1 MQAGK
6 EHGSAAMGAGI
17 WGGEFQ
23 HRGRPWRRARMPSL
37 VAAALVA
44 LAQPAVQA
52 QQPSSVQA
60 GQAGQAGELAFSIAP
75 QPLAGALRQFTQQA
89 QHQVLFDPQIV
100 AGRTSPAL
108 QGRFT
113 PRQALDRLLAGTGVT
128 VIDAVPGAYTLKAP
142 LREPSPAADAALGT
156 VLVTAQAHAGDTTEG
171 SGSYAASRVSLGKG
185 QSVRETPQSISVVTR
200 QRIEDQGLVSVG
212 DVMQQTTGVTVDYAG
227 SGGLGGTANSF
238 YARGFQISNVQI
250 DGAAVDAF
258 SQGTFDPN
266 MAMYDSV
273 QVIRGAD
280 GLYSGNGEPGG
291 SINLVR
297 KRPTAQPQV
306 LASASVGSWNQ
317 RRAELDVAGPLAADG
332 RVRGRAVLAHSD
344 REFFYD
350 YADARNTLLYGIVE
364 ADLTP
369 ATKLTLGGSYDK
381 SASLPWRGGLPRA
394 ANGDDLHLPRHTA
407 LMAGWGHYDRTNKEL
422 FAQLEQKLEGDWR
435 VRAHANYVKVDSD
448 SRLADVTG
456 AVDPTTGLGATLNGF
471 SNDFY
476 STKKALDAN
485 VSGTFSLL
493 GRRHRLLLGA
503 DWAKIRDTQDTF
515 LSEVDMPGGINVF
528 GFDPGAIPLP
538 SFVWKTRSFAGYGAT
553 QKGLYGRLNLSL
565 TDRLTAIVG
574 ARRAS
579 YDTQTPWLRFDR
591 TGNLTSRIVSS
602 YGESGI
608 FTPYGGL
615 VYDIDD
621 RWTAYGS
628 VAEIHKSQAD
638 KLGGPLPG
646 TPLDPIKGRNFE
658 LGTKGEFNEGRLMAS
673 MALYRIERN
682 GEAVADPSYP
692 NTDIGDA
699 GLNCC
704 WLSKG
709 KVVSQGVEGEISG
722 ELARG
727 WQLFAGYTFNRN
739 HNKTPGIEGIYHSVT
754 PKHLFKLWSTY
765 RLPGE
770 LSQWT
775 IGGGA
780 NIQSAHFV
788 SGSANA
794 FNPDTGKFD
803 GAAVPFKFSQG
814 GYAVWNASVQYRINR
829 NWQAVLNLNNLF
841 DKVYYRTVGTS
852 GGNNWYGEPRNVM
865 LTLRGSF

>member
-1 MQAGK
+1 MQAGQ
-6 EHGSAAMGAGI
+6 EHSSAAKGAVI
-17 WGGEFQ
+17 SGGEGRQ
-23 HRGRPWRRARMPSL
+23 GGRPWKRAKMPSL

-44 LAQPAVQA
+44 LVQPAVQA
-52 QQPSSVQA
+52 QQPPP
-60 GQAGQAGELAFSIAP
+60 GQAQQHQEEVAFSIAA

-142 LREPSPAADAALGT
+142 AREPSPAADAALGT
-156 VLVTAQAHAGDTTEG
+156 VLVTAQAQGGDTTEG

-185 QSVRETPQSISVVTR
+185 QNVRETPQSITVVTR
-200 QRIEDQGLVSVG
+200 QRIEDQGLLSVG
-212 DVMQQTTGVTVDYAG
+212 EVMQQTTGVTVDYAG

-250 DGAAVDAF
+250 DGSAVDAF
-258 SQGTFDPN
+258 SQATFDPN

-280 GLYSGNGEPGG
+280 GLFSGNGEPGG

-381 SASLPWRGGLPRA
+381 SASMPWRGGLPRA
-394 ANGDDLHLPRHTA
+394 ANGDDLHLPRSTA
-407 LMAGWGHYDRTNKEL
+407 LMASWSHYDRTTKEL

-435 VRAHANYVKVDSD
+435 IRAHANYIKLDSD
-448 SRLADVTG
+448 SRLTGSNG
-456 AVDPTTGLGATLNGF
+456 AVDPTTGLGPTLNGF

-485 VSGTFSLL
+485 VGGTFSLL

-503 DWAKIRDTQDTF
+503 DWAQIRDTQDTY
-515 LSEVDMPGGINVF
+515 LSEVDMPGDINVF
-528 GFDPGAIPLP
+528 RFDPGAIPLP
-538 SFVWKTRSFAGYGAT
+538 SLVWKTRSFAGYGAT
-553 QKGLYGRLNLSL
+553 QKALYGRLNLSL

-579 YDTQTPWLRFDR
+579 YETQTPYLRFNQA
-591 TGNLTSRIVSS
+591 GELTSRSVSGYS
-602 YGESGI
+602 ESGI

-628 VAEIHKSQAD
+628 VAEIHKSQANN
-638 KLGGPLPG
+638 LGGPLPG

-658 LGTKGEFNEGRLMAS
+658 LGAKGEFNEGRLMAS

-699 GLNCC
+699 GLTCC
-704 WLSKG
+704 WISKG

-727 WQLFAGYTFNRN
+727 WQLFAGYTFNTLKFLDDTEVSSTNFGR
-739 HNKTPGIEGIYHSVT
+739 TVT
-754 PKHLFKLWSTY
+754 PKHILRLWSDY

-770 LSQWT
+770 WSAWT
-775 IGGGA
+775 LGGGV
-780 NIQSAHFV
+780 NYQTGSYTETRSVRV
-788 SGSANA
+788 SQA
-794 FNPDTGKFD
+794 P
-803 GAAVPFKFSQG
+803 
-814 GYAVWNASVQYRINR
+814 YAVWNARIGYKINK
-829 NWQAVLNLNNLF
+829 NWSAALNVNNLF
-841 DKVYYRTVGTS
+841 DKTYYQTIGAPGWGS
-852 GGNNWYGEPRNVM
+852 FYGEPRNAT
-865 LTLRGSF
+865 LTVRGTF

>member
-1 MQAGK
+1 
-6 EHGSAAMGAGI
+6 
-17 WGGEFQ
+17 
-23 HRGRPWRRARMPSL
+23 
-37 VAAALVA
+37 
-44 LAQPAVQA
+44 
-52 QQPSSVQA
+52 
-60 GQAGQAGELAFSIAP
+60 
-75 QPLAGALRQFTQQA
+75 
-89 QHQVLFDPQIV
+89 
-100 AGRTSPAL
+100 
-108 QGRFT
+108 
-113 PRQALDRLLAGTGVT
+113 
-128 VIDAVPGAYTLKAP
+128 
-142 LREPSPAADAALGT
+142 
-156 VLVTAQAHAGDTTEG
+156 
-171 SGSYAASRVSLGKG
+171 
-185 QSVRETPQSISVVTR
+185 
-200 QRIEDQGLVSVG
+200 
-212 DVMQQTTGVTVDYAG
+212 
-227 SGGLGGTANSF
+227 
-238 YARGFQISNVQI
+238 
-250 DGAAVDAF
+250 
-258 SQGTFDPN
+258 
-266 MAMYDSV
+266 
-273 QVIRGAD
+273 
-280 GLYSGNGEPGG
+280 
-291 SINLVR
+291 
-297 KRPTAQPQV
+297 
-306 LASASVGSWNQ
+306 
-317 RRAELDVAGPLAADG
+317 
-332 RVRGRAVLAHSD
+332 
-344 REFFYD
+344 
-350 YADARNTLLYGIVE
+350 
-364 ADLTP
+364 
-369 ATKLTLGGSYDK
+369 
-381 SASLPWRGGLPRA
+381 
-394 ANGDDLHLPRHTA
+394 
-407 LMAGWGHYDRTNKEL
+407 MAGWGHYDRTNKEL

-579 YDTQTPWLRFDR
+579 YATQTPWLRFDQA
-591 TGNLTSRIVSS
+591 GNLTSRIVSS

-628 VAEIHKSQAD
+628 IAEIHKSQAD

-788 SGSANA
+788 SGTAKA
-794 FNPDTGKFD
+794 FNPDSGKFD